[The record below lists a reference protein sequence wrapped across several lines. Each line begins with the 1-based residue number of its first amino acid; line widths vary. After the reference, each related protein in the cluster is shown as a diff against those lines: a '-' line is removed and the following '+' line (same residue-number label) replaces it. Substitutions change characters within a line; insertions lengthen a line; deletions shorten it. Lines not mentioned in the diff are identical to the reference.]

1 MNELESRLC
10 ETLEESCKSFH
21 LGEADLDKV
30 RSG

>member
-1 MNELESRLC
+1 MNELKSRLF